1 MRRRSQRSKED
12 GAGAFLRRIFSGSRA
27 VLYPDTLS
35 GKPGAD
41 SCRESGSDPSCQTAN
56 WCRIGNY
63 NADANVK

>member
-12 GAGAFLRRIFSGSRA
+12 GAGTFLRRFFSGSRA

-41 SCRESGSDPSCQTAN
+41 ACGEDASDLSWLTAN
-56 WCRIGNY
+56 WCRIQ
-63 NADANVK
+63 